1 MSLLSTSEFDR
12 LKADV
17 AAEVDAELQADD
29 VYGVPEAASSS
40 SVESVFGV
48 TDEMNSVSVM
58 QGEFVTLHTDREM
71 RSNDLIHWRFG
82 PENTL
87 IAEVSVTDSS
97 VTLND
102 GFDVRFRGRMNV
114 DHQTGCLTITNTT
127 AEHAGRYEL
136 QTNHMKKSFLLT
148 VHGVFGDKDEMKS
161 VSVMEGNS
169 VTLHTDREMRNIL
182 WKFGNYLIAD
192 INKSGDR
199 ISVYDDV
206 LDGRFRDRLKVDR
219 ETGSLTITNTRTEHA
234 GFYQLQNN
242 HTMEFF
248 MLSVYA
254 PLPVPVIFSY
264 CPQTSSSSSSS
275 SVSRCSLL
283 CSAVNVSHV
292 TLSWY
297 KGNGLLSS
305 IGVSDLSIS
314 LSLPLEVDYQ
324 DKNPYRCVLNGSFTE
339 QTQHLDITQLCHTCS
354 DSVRGCDAAEAVIRL
369 VVTPLVGVAAVVAIV
384 VLVYDIRSR
393 RAEQDPAQIPTSVI
407 MGSSENVSD
416 SLV

>member
-1 MSLLSTSEFDR
+1 MFHMVRLCLCLWSL
-12 LKADV
+12 V
-17 AAEVDAELQADD
+17 
-29 VYGVPEAASSS
+29 G
-40 SVESVFGV
+40 VFGV

-87 IAEVSVTDSS
+87 IAE
-97 VTLND
+97 
-102 GFDVRFRGRMNV
+102 
-114 DHQTGCLTITNTT
+114 
-127 AEHAGRYEL
+127 
-136 QTNHMKKSFLLT
+136 
-148 VHGVFGDKDEMKS
+148 
-161 VSVMEGNS
+161 
-169 VTLHTDREMRNIL
+169 
-182 WKFGNYLIAD
+182 

-275 SVSRCSLL
+275 SSS
-283 CSAVNVSHV
+283 SVSHV

-354 DSVRGCDAAEAVIRL
+354 GTAALILLILAFVHWADLSFMLLLLRL
-369 VVTPLVGVAAVVAIV
+369 CPRL
-384 VLVYDIRSR
+384 
-393 RAEQDPAQIPTSVI
+393 
-407 MGSSENVSD
+407 
-416 SLV
+416 